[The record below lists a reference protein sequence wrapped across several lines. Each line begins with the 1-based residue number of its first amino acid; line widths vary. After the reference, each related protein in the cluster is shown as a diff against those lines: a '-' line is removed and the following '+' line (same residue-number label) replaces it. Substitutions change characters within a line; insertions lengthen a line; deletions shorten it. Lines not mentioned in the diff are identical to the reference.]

1 MISTLNFKKWRN
13 FIRTCSLSAFN
24 ARLLR
29 IASSC
34 GAEFMILSHNSSA
47 IWEARRRLSRL
58 ASARRLGRL
67 RYKYPATRVLSSAS
81 PLFTHF
87 YLKFCQSIKR
97 RKITSEDLIF
107 WQMRI
112 GSAANIT
119 SEDLPRMKNS
129 NACWK
134 AWRMKH
140 RGLKTEGRERFQLDP
155 QGEILSKNASK
166 KPWSP
171 AFSDGECFLAE
182 MLRQSHRSLGIMK
195 YGFWLE
201 SALQNTTKMNKE
213 SIDLIHIKKGCV

>member
-1 MISTLNFKKWRN
+1 M
-13 FIRTCSLSAFN
+13 
-24 ARLLR
+24 
-29 IASSC
+29 
-34 GAEFMILSHNSSA
+34 
-47 IWEARRRLSRL
+47 
-58 ASARRLGRL
+58 
-67 RYKYPATRVLSSAS
+67 LSSAS

-182 MLRQSHRSLGIMK
+182 MLRQSHRSLGIIK
-195 YGFWLE
+195 YGFLLE
-201 SALQNTTKMNKE
+201 SVLQKRTENEQRINWSRSPLKE
-213 SIDLIHIKKGCV
+213 ITRCWSIPVLPTSKVRFL